1 MSRKLTGLILLGLI
15 LVGCSEDKI
24 PPPEIEV
31 FSGELAVHEFQE
43 AYPTWLKDTDQVV
56 FTVEGGTYN
65 LEHVVKQSD
74 LCDSKGRAIGFTTNT
89 LTLTPTYVHTNN
101 CDSLKIPQGKFK
113 SVFRGDS
120 LYLGP
125 DTQVFPGEHAYTMI
139 YHFRL
144 TK

>member
-1 MSRKLTGLILLGLI
+1 MSRKLTGLILLGLVFI
-15 LVGCSEDKI
+15 GCSKDLEPTPDK
-24 PPPEIEV
+24 EV
-31 FSGELAVHEFQE
+31 FSGELAVTDIRPLPMWTL
-43 AYPTWLKDTDQVV
+43 YDTDRVI
-56 FTVEGGTYN
+56 FMVEMGTYK
-65 LEHVVKQSD
+65 LEHVSNQSN
-74 LCDSKGRAIGFTTNT
+74 LCNSEGRAIGFTTNT

-113 SVFRGDS
+113 SVFLGDS

-125 DTQVFPGEHAYTMI
+125 DTQVFVGSHTDTMI